1 MIKRVKL
8 HYVKHD
14 VLLFLKK
21 NFKKK
26 YSKKF
31 FKKIF
36 KKKYLKKLR
45 NLKENLLTFT
55 GTYLWAKKLPIN
67 VSFKPYFHIKNIFNL
82 NDFLLYDFYN
92 FHKNLLINK
101 FKKTSRKIKRFLIK
115 P

>member
-1 MIKRVKL
+1 MIKRVKP

-45 NLKENLLTFT
+45 NLKENLLAFT